1 MRTDSVMTKSVA
13 GVEASVYEHIT
24 YAVDG
29 GVATVTLDR
38 PDVYNAFTEAMI
50 EELNDALGRTRR
62 DDAVYALVLTG
73 EGDGFCTG
81 ADVSTMPDW
90 SAQSK
95 AEYGAFLEKV
105 QDVVRQLRS
114 LGKPSVAAVN
124 GPAIG
129 AGCDFALACDVRY
142 VAPDAYFTE
151 GFVTVGLV
159 PGDGGAWLLPKLIGE
174 SKAREY
180 LLTGEKITPEDAED
194 MGLVSGVAEDVVGAA
209 REFAETVTD
218 KPAVAV
224 QRTNRLVG
232 TGTSFAD
239 HCERA
244 IDYQWECVNDPEH
257 EEAVAAMQEGRDPE
271 YER

>member
-1 MRTDSVMTKSVA
+1 
-13 GVEASVYEHIT
+13 VYEHIT
-24 YAVDG
+24 YAVDS
-29 GVATVTLDR
+29 GVATLTLDR
-38 PDVYNAFTEAMI
+38 PDVYNAFNEAMI
-50 EELNDALGRTRR
+50 EELNDALGRVKQ
-62 DDAVYALVLTG
+62 DGGVYSFVLTG
-73 EGDGFCTG
+73 AGDGFCTG

-90 SAQSK
+90 SSQSK
-95 AEYGAFLEKV
+95 EVYGAFLERV
-105 QDVVRQLRS
+105 QNVVKQIRS

-124 GPAIG
+124 GPAVG

-142 VAPDAYFTE
+142 IAPDASLTE

-180 LLTGEKITPEDAED
+180 LLTGKKITPEEADD
-194 MGLVSGVAEDVVGAA
+194 LGLVSGVADDVVAAA
-209 REFAETVTD
+209 RGFAEDVTD

-224 QRTNRLVG
+224 RRTNRLIG
-232 TGTSFAD
+232 AGASFDD

-244 IDYQWECVNDPEH
+244 VDYQWECINDPEH
-257 EEAVAAMQEGRDPE
+257 AEAVAAMREGRDPE